1 MPRGHIGAVSVA
13 GVAVFAAGRTASG
26 RTQVVDYFDIATGL
40 WTSSQIPGSV
50 PRDDMVAASA
60 GSLAFFTKGS
70 FCRICPL
77 HDGFSH
83 FAQSTAHQTP
93 PCTFLT
99 PRHGHGQLRLSV
111 LPAKGLRRHLL
122 GLWLC
127 LPAAAWMVWLH
138 LGHQSTTQSCEQY
151 SPFLFYHFP

>member
-1 MPRGHIGAVSVA
+1 MAELSLPRGHIGAVSVA

-70 FCRICPL
+70 FCRIVLCMMVFHIL
-77 HDGFSH
+77 LSL
-83 FAQSTAHQTP
+83 QRI
-93 PCTFLT
+93 
-99 PRHGHGQLRLSV
+99 RHHRV
-111 LPAKGLRRHLL
+111 R
-122 GLWLC
+122 
-127 LPAAAWMVWLH
+127 
-138 LGHQSTTQSCEQY
+138 
-151 SPFLFYHFP
+151 F